1 MEFNLFII
9 PMTLII
15 VELAKGLEINK
26 KYLPL
31 VSVALGAILGAAFS
45 FYYGADLFTHIVQ
58 GVVYGAAASG
68 IYDLAATAQ
77 AKEGK

>member
-26 KYLPL
+26 KYLPI

-45 FYYGADLFTHIVQ
+45 FYYHADLFTHIVE
-58 GVVYGAAASG
+58 GIVYGASASG
-68 IYDLAATAQ
+68 VYDIAT
-77 AKEGK
+77 KSFMKGE

>member
-9 PMTLII
+9 PMTLIV

-26 KYLPL
+26 KYLPI
-31 VSVALGAILGAAFS
+31 VSVALGVILGAAFS

-58 GVVYGAAASG
+58 GVVYGASASG
-68 IYDLAATAQ
+68 IYDMAKI

>member
-31 VSVALGAILGAAFS
+31 LSVALGAILGGVFS
-45 FYYGADLFTHIVQ
+45 FYYGADLFTH
-58 GVVYGAAASG
+58 VVEGIIYAATASG
-68 IYDLAATAQ
+68 IYDV
-77 AKEGK
+77 AKSLKGVK

>member
-31 VSVALGAILGAAFS
+31 ISVVLGAVLGGLFS
-45 FYYGADLFTHIVQ
+45 VYYQADLFTHIVQ
-58 GVVYGAAASG
+58 GVVYGASASG
-68 IYDLAATAQ
+68 IYDVATKAL
-77 AKEGK
+77 K

>member
-26 KYLPL
+26 KYLPI
-31 VSVALGAILGAAFS
+31 VSVVLGAILGAVFS
-45 FYYGADLFTHIVQ
+45 FYYGADLFTH
-58 GVVYGAAASG
+58 VVEGIIYAATASG
-68 IYDLAATAQ
+68 IYDV
-77 AKEGK
+77 AKSLKGVK

>member
-31 VSVALGAILGAAFS
+31 ISVALGAILGAAFS
-45 FYYGADLFTHIVQ
+45 FYYGADLFTHIVE
-58 GVVYGAAASG
+58 GIIYAATASG
-68 IYDLAATAQ
+68 IYDV
-77 AKEGK
+77 AKSLKGDK

>member
-26 KYLPL
+26 KYLPI
-31 VSVALGAILGAAFS
+31 VSVALGAILGATFS
-45 FYYGADLFTHIVQ
+45 FYYGTDVFTHVVQ
-58 GVVYGAAASG
+58 GIVYGAASSG
-68 IYDLAATAQ
+68 IYDMAKI

>member
-31 VSVALGAILGAAFS
+31 LSVALGAILGAVFI
-45 FYYGADLFTHIVQ
+45 FYYGADPFTHIAQ
-58 GVVYGAAASG
+58 GVVYGAASSG
-68 IYDLAATAQ
+68 IYDMAKI

>member
-26 KYLPL
+26 KYLPI
-31 VSVALGAILGAAFS
+31 VSVALGAILGGAFS
-45 FYYGADLFTHIVQ
+45 FYYGADLFTHVVEGI
-58 GVVYGAAASG
+58 VYGASASG
-68 IYDLAATAQ
+68 VYDIAT
-77 AKEGK
+77 KSLK

>member
-26 KYLPL
+26 KYLPI
-31 VSVALGAILGAAFS
+31 VSVALGG
-45 FYYGADLFTHIVQ
+45 GN
-58 GVVYGAAASG
+58 SG
-68 IYDLAATAQ
+68 
-77 AKEGK
+77 GCF

>member
-26 KYLPL
+26 KYLPI
-31 VSVALGAILGAAFS
+31 VSVVLGAIFGAAFS
-45 FYYGADLFTHIVQ
+45 FYYGADLFTHIVE
-58 GVVYGAAASG
+58 GIVYGASASG
-68 IYDLAATAQ
+68 VYDIAT
-77 AKEGK
+77 KSLKGV

>member
-26 KYLPL
+26 KYLPI
-31 VSVALGAILGAAFS
+31 VSVALGAILGAVFS
-45 FYYGADLFTHIVQ
+45 FYYGADLFTHIVE
-58 GVVYGAAASG
+58 GIVYGASSCG
-68 IYDLAATAQ
+68 IYDI
-77 AKEGK
+77 GKSVTKG

>member
-26 KYLPL
+26 KYLPI

-45 FYYGADLFTHIVQ
+45 SYYGADLFTHIVQ
-58 GVVYGAAASG
+58 GVVYGASASG
-68 IYDLAATAQ
+68 IYDVATKAM
-77 AKEGK
+77 KEGK

>member
-26 KYLPL
+26 KYLPI
-31 VSVALGAILGAAFS
+31 VSVVLGAILGAAFS
-45 FYYGADLFTHIVQ
+45 FYYGADLFTH
-58 GVVYGAAASG
+58 VVEGIIYAATASG
-68 IYDLAATAQ
+68 IYDV
-77 AKEGK
+77 AKSLKGVK

>member
-45 FYYGADLFTHIVQ
+45 FYYGADLFTH
-58 GVVYGAAASG
+58 VVEGIIYAATASG
-68 IYDLAATAQ
+68 IYDV
-77 AKEGK
+77 AKSLKGVK

>member
-45 FYYGADLFTHIVQ
+45 FYYGADLFTH
-58 GVVYGAAASG
+58 VVEGIIYAATASG
-68 IYDLAATAQ
+68 IYDV
-77 AKEGK
+77 AKSLKWVK

>member
-1 MEFNLFII
+1 MEFNIFII

-31 VSVALGAILGAAFS
+31 VSVALGAILGAAFR
-45 FYYGADLFTHIVQ
+45 FYYGADPFIHIVQ

-68 IYDLAATAQ
+68 IYDM
-77 AKEGK
+77 AKIAKGSK

>member
-15 VELAKGLEINK
+15 VELAKGLELNK

-31 VSVALGAILGAAFS
+31 VSVALGAILGAVFS
-45 FYYGADLFTHIVQ
+45 FYYGADLFTH
-58 GVVYGAAASG
+58 VVEGIIYAATASG
-68 IYDLAATAQ
+68 IYDV
-77 AKEGK
+77 AKSLKGVK

>member
-31 VSVALGAILGAAFS
+31 LSVVLGAILGGAFS
-45 FYYGADLFTHIVQ
+45 FYYGSDLFTH
-58 GVVYGAAASG
+58 VVEGIIYAATASG
-68 IYDLAATAQ
+68 IYDV
-77 AKEGK
+77 AKSLKGVK

>member
-26 KYLPL
+26 KYLPI

-45 FYYGADLFTHIVQ
+45 FYYGADLFTH
-58 GVVYGAAASG
+58 VVEGIIYAATASG
-68 IYDLAATAQ
+68 IYDV
-77 AKEGK
+77 AKSLKGVK

>member
-26 KYLPL
+26 KYLPI

-58 GVVYGAAASG
+58 GVVYGASASG
-68 IYDLAATAQ
+68 IYDMTKI

>member
-26 KYLPL
+26 KYLPI
-31 VSVALGAILGAAFS
+31 VSVALGAIMGAAFS
-45 FYYGADLFTHIVQ
+45 FYYGTDLFTHIVQ
-58 GVVYGAAASG
+58 GIVYGASASG
-68 IYDLAATAQ
+68 VYDLAT
-77 AKEGK
+77 KSLTKGE

>member
-26 KYLPL
+26 KYLPI
-31 VSVALGAILGAAFS
+31 VSVALGAILGGLFS
-45 FYYGADLFTHIVQ
+45 IYYHADLFTH
-58 GVVYGAAASG
+58 VVEGIIYAATASG
-68 IYDLAATAQ
+68 IYDV
-77 AKEGK
+77 AKSLKGVK

>member
-15 VELAKGLEINK
+15 VELAKGLGINK

-31 VSVALGAILGAAFS
+31 ISVLLGAILGGLFS
-45 FYYGADLFTHIVQ
+45 IYYHADLFTH
-58 GVVYGAAASG
+58 VVEGIIYAATASG
-68 IYDLAATAQ
+68 IYDV
-77 AKEGK
+77 AKSLKGVK

>member
-15 VELAKGLEINK
+15 VELAKGLELNK

-31 VSVALGAILGAAFS
+31 VSVVLGAILGAAFS

-58 GVVYGAAASG
+58 GIVYGAASSG
-68 IYDLAATAQ
+68 IYDM
-77 AKEGK
+77 AKIAKGGK

>member
-15 VELAKGLEINK
+15 VELAKGLELNK
-26 KYLPL
+26 KYLPI
-31 VSVALGAILGAAFS
+31 VSVALGAILGGAFS
-45 FYYGADLFTHIVQ
+45 FYYGADLFTHIAQ
-58 GVVYGAAASG
+58 GIVYGAASSG
-68 IYDLAATAQ
+68 IYDMSKI

>member
-31 VSVALGAILGAAFS
+31 LSVSLGAILGTVFS

-58 GVVYGAAASG
+58 GVVYGASASG
-68 IYDLAATAQ
+68 IYDMSKI

>member
-31 VSVALGAILGAAFS
+31 LSVVLGAILGGAFS
-45 FYYGADLFTHIVQ
+45 FYYGADHFVHIVQ
-58 GVVYGAAASG
+58 GIVYGAASSG
-68 IYDLAATAQ
+68 IYDMAKI

>member
-31 VSVALGAILGAAFS
+31 ISVALGAILGGAFS
-45 FYYGADLFTHIVQ
+45 FYYGADLFTH
-58 GVVYGAAASG
+58 VVEGIIYAATASG
-68 IYDLAATAQ
+68 IYDV
-77 AKEGK
+77 AKSFKGVK

>member
-31 VSVALGAILGAAFS
+31 LSVALGAILGAVFS
-45 FYYGADLFTHIVQ
+45 FYYGADPFTHIAQ
-58 GVVYGAAASG
+58 GVVYGAASSG
-68 IYDLAATAQ
+68 IYDMAKI